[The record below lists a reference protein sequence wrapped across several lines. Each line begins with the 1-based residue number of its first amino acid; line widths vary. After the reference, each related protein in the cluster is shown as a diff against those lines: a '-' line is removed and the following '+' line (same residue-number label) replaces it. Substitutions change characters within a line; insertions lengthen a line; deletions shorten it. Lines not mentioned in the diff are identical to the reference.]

1 MFCFTAFQRFLLL
14 KVLSTSGEAV
24 TDVRVRL
31 LGVGVVTISILAL
44 LAVRIL
50 FVSWLI
56 LAFCTHFTSQSE
68 QLLLLSWQPLYR
80 LI

>member
-14 KVLSTSGEAV
+14 KVLGTSGEAM
-24 TDVRVRL
+24 TDVGVCVVR
-31 LGVGVVTISILAL
+31 VGVATISILAL

-56 LAFCTHFTSQSE
+56 LAF
-68 QLLLLSWQPLYR
+68 
-80 LI
+80 